1 MGDQSHCVISSPSSS
16 SLCHDDFDEFIMLL
30 HVCEYDKK
38 FLDQMSQWTSILSD
52 EDFVME
58 LLDDHRKKKK
68 MIN

>member
-1 MGDQSHCVISSPSSS
+1 MGDKSDCVISSPSSS
-16 SLCHDDFDEFIMLL
+16 FLCHDDFDEFTMLL

-58 LLDDHRKKKK
+58 LLDDHRKKKV
-68 MIN
+68 IN

>member
-1 MGDQSHCVISSPSSS
+1 MGDKSDCVISSPSSS
-16 SLCHDDFDEFIMLL
+16 SLCHDNFVEFIMLL

-58 LLDDHRKKKK
+58 LLDDHRKKK